1 MFLHLRSIYTMI
13 HEGSLWFVSDIASYD
28 VSTGELFVN
37 YNSIP
42 ALETKQHNSILHQ
55 FRKLETTYCLTPL
68 DMVTPSCIGYI
79 LPNVHLHNI
88 TYSVIFSKRHV
99 STSTNRK
106 LVVDNFL
113 QLHELSKRYSRR
125 KMRLC
130 KKVFGAVTEKNLSV
144 LVTSK
149 AETIH

>member
-1 MFLHLRSIYTMI
+1 MFLHLRSIYPMI
-13 HEGSLWFVSDIASYD
+13 HEGSLWLVSDIASYD

-42 ALETKQHNSILHQ
+42 VLETKQHNSILHQ
-55 FRKLETTYCLTPL
+55 FRKLETTYCITPL

-79 LPNVHLHNI
+79 LPNVHNR

-99 STSTNRK
+99 PTSNNRK
-106 LVVDNFL
+106 LVIDNFL

-130 KKVFGAVTEKNLSV
+130 KAVFGAVTEKNLSV
-144 LVTSK
+144 LVTYKS
-149 AETIH
+149 ETIH

>member
-1 MFLHLRSIYTMI
+1 MYLHLRSIYPFI
-13 HEGSLWFVSDIASYD
+13 YEGILWFVSDIASYN

-37 YNSIP
+37 HNSFNV
-42 ALETKQHNSILHQ
+42 LETKQHNSILHQ
-55 FRKLETTYCLTPL
+55 FRKLETTYCITPL

-79 LPNVHLHNI
+79 LPNVSIN
-88 TYSVIFSKRHV
+88 TYSVIFSKRYKP
-99 STSTNRK
+99 SGEAARK
-106 LVVDNFL
+106 IVIDNFL

-130 KKVFGAVTEKNLSV
+130 KAVFGAVTEKNLSV

-149 AETIH
+149 SETIH